1 MNSRYFLLY
10 ILALFF
16 VVPFAARAQS
26 AKPDLVTISKIDFK
40 KLSKND
46 ILRSNG
52 QWIRIEIILSAISDA
67 EKKTSNNAQWIRN
80 VGVQLTLVYEDNK
93 DTNRRNREKVVMQES
108 VKLFAL
114 EANKE
119 ASVVFYIPPEAYS
132 IYAINKAEPFAWS
145 VDLSVDGTKIPLS
158 KNNYKTMLSRKIW
171 ASGGNITKVLESYQK
186 LVESSV
192 KANAGVLMS
201 LPKTP
206 FQVQYYEINRGSS
219 QYALPTYVAE

>member
-16 VVPFAARAQS
+16 VAPFAARAQS

-52 QWIRIEIILSAISDA
+52 
-67 EKKTSNNAQWIRN
+67 QWIRN

-158 KNNYKTMLSRKIW
+158 KKNYKTMLSRKIW

-206 FQVQYYEINRGSS
+206 FQVQYYEINRGPS
-219 QYALPTYVAE
+219 QYALPTYMAE